1 MFGQTR
7 SETKTLDS
15 ADLPGEL
22 LPPLTPSCFL
32 PPLLGRLILRGLP
45 SLLGISLS
53 SPWIPPFPLHALALI
68 FLSLAKVRLSPTLT
82 LSPLMIW
89 YSGMTA
95 LFLFPFGKGRFSVLA
110 NCSYCGTETTL
121 SFSLGPVCSSF
132 SAEVCAILHA
142 LCWSRQHQQVCHF
155 SSLFS

>member
-1 MFGQTR
+1 MASSPAASRPPYPTSSLGGFSTSPTSYSDSFHSFILLGGSSSPNLLSHFMFGQTR

-22 LPPLTPSCFL
+22 LPPLTPSFFF

-68 FLSLAKVRLSPTLT
+68 FLFLGKVRLSPTL
-82 LSPLMIW
+82 
-89 YSGMTA
+89 
-95 LFLFPFGKGRFSVLA
+95 
-110 NCSYCGTETTL
+110 
-121 SFSLGPVCSSF
+121 SLPPPS
-132 SAEVCAILHA
+132 
-142 LCWSRQHQQVCHF
+142 
-155 SSLFS
+155 